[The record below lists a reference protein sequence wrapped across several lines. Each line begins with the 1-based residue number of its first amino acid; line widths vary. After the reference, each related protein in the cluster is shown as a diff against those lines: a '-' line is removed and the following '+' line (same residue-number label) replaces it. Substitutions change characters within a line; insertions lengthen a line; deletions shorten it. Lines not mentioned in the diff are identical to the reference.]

1 MRVFI
6 QGGQFN
12 LSALLK
18 VTRTI
23 QLRIVHRDLALR
35 NVLVSKGNKTKLG
48 DFGLARKIPEGKDHY
63 TILTQG
69 KLPMRSMAIE
79 TLMSNKFTLMAD
91 VWSFGVTM
99 WEMMT

>member
-35 NVLVSKGNKTKLG
+35 NVLVGKGNIAKLA
-48 DFGLARKIPEGKDHY
+48 DFGLARKVPEGKDFY
-63 TILTQG
+63 TVEKHG
-69 KLPMRSMAIE
+69 MLPMRSMAIE
-79 TLMSNKFTLMAD
+79 TLLSK
-91 VWSFGVTM
+91 VI
-99 WEMMT
+99 EMNLL